1 MDLKSISAKEVY
13 VHEYFN
19 VSHEIC
25 YHHYPHNSI
34 DGILHKRGT
43 Q

>member
-1 MDLKSISAKEVY
+1 MDLKSIIAKKVY

-19 VSHEIC
+19 VSHEMC
-25 YHHYPHNSI
+25 FYRYPYYCMYSI
-34 DGILHKRGT
+34 LYKLGT